1 MMQIEKDGIR
11 TRDGQFYKVDAIVC
25 ATGFDCSF
33 RPAFPVIG
41 RNGKDLR
48 DVWQEI
54 PVHYMSVA
62 VPGFPNY
69 FSKSPECVER
79 ALAWEAKLI
88 CAP

>member
-1 MMQIEKDGIR
+1 MVKSGILQIEKDGIR
-11 TRDGQFYKVDAIVC
+11 TPDGQFYQVDAIVC

-41 RNGKDLR
+41 RNGHDLR
-48 DVWQEI
+48 DVWQET

-69 FSKSPECVER
+69 FSKFLKWVER
-79 ALAWEAKLI
+79 TQA
-88 CAP
+88 